1 LGVRYVHCMRA
12 VLGIES
18 AVSDDNDDEDGDN
31 KLSNIKKII

>member
-1 LGVRYVHCMRA
+1 MRA